1 MRYFFSLLYIGLCL
15 AACPALAEPAPRTPS
30 FSQCQALAST
40 KTSAQEKAQLTQIFK
55 TNNLFCSMSSAPFT
69 VQHVFG
75 GGQSKSQL
83 RLMMGSNDKYILDG
97 KSLLDVLLPD
107 RASIP
112 PAQMIML
119 AGQIIGML
127 GDAFS
132 SNMDA
137 STLSRVG
144 GHVGAYTGILGI
156 NARAALQQLAILR
169 AQARLNEEDIEPS
182 FWLTRFSRLSP
193 PLPTQNQN
201 AAAPHVG
208 PAWMQKLMGAG
219 QHLMGTFQGGGSGS
233 E

>member
-1 MRYFFSLLYIGLCL
+1 MRPFFVLLYICLCL
-15 AACPALAEPAPRTPS
+15 TAWPAAAQEAQPRMPT
-30 FSQCQALAST
+30 FSQCQRLANP
-40 KTSAQEKAQLTQIFK
+40 KTNAQEKAQLTQHFK
-55 TNNLFCSMSSAPFT
+55 TNNLYCSMSSAPFS

-75 GGQSKSQL
+75 SGQSKSQL
-83 RLMMGSNDKYILDG
+83 RLVMGSGNKYVMDG

-107 RASIP
+107 RAAIP

-137 STLSRVG
+137 STLSHVSGR
-144 GHVGAYTGILGI
+144 VGAYTGIVGV
-156 NARAALQQLAILR
+156 NARAALQQLATLR
-169 AQARLNEEDIEPS
+169 LQARLNEDDVEPS

-193 PLPTQNQN
+193 PSPAQTQN

-219 QHLMGTFQGGGSGS
+219 KHLMGTFQGGG